1 MKRILLPLALV
12 LTVSAQAQ
20 TTVNPN
26 AKVDPKNN
34 KVSNP
39 VVEKPKAKL
48 MSREELRACI
58 DAQEANA
65 KEAEGIKADQAAYKA
80 TAEQLKAEKA
90 KLEVGEAE
98 LGKQV
103 EAVRAEKE
111 AILKAHEALTADAP
125 KLDKAELKAR
135 NEAYLARTTA
145 FGTMVDAVK
154 AAAFSLRMAFS
165 SFSS

>member
-1 MKRILLPLALV
+1 
-12 LTVSAQAQ
+12 
-20 TTVNPN
+20 
-26 AKVDPKNN
+26 
-34 KVSNP
+34 
-39 VVEKPKAKL
+39 
-48 MSREELRACI
+48 
-58 DAQEANA
+58 
-65 KEAEGIKADQAAYKA
+65 ADQAAYKA

-154 AAAFSLRMAFS
+154 AADAEQ
-165 SFSS
+165 